1 MSIFQIVNLSEKQL
15 TMKLLLQHRHHQPSA
30 SFSAL
35 VETELNALSSQM
47 RIDEAR
53 ILVEHQQ
60 DKSPPFRISAHL
72 VTPGPDV
79 MAEATDHTLRA
90 ALTKLIRSLQ
100 DILSHRSQR
109 RNRKDRSRV
118 SCRPL
123 SQPA

>member
-1 MSIFQIVNLSEKQL
+1 MSIFQIVNLPEKER
-15 TMKLLLQHRHHQPSA
+15 TMKLRIQHRHHQPSD
-30 SFSAL
+30 SFTAL
-35 VETELNALSSQM
+35 VGTELSALSSQM
-47 RIDEAR
+47 RIDEAL

-109 RNRKDRSRV
+109 RKRKDRSRI
-118 SCRPL
+118 SSRPL
-123 SQPA
+123 TQPA